1 MKALFAGLLVAVMTQ
16 GSPAVAQAADA
27 SRLPGRW
34 AVDVSQLPMPEEAR
48 PKRVTFA
55 FSETDAGKWALRV
68 QIIQAD
74 GSERVSNAAF
84 ALDGSTVP
92 IAGDTLEA
100 DAVAARR
107 PAPDVLVLALGKE
120 GSPASTRVYTLA
132 PDGDSMIE
140 TAVYFGKDGK
150 AIMRSYHLARIP

>member
-1 MKALFAGLLVAVMTQ
+1 MKALLAGLLVAVMTL
-16 GSPAVAQAADA
+16 GGPAVAQAADA

-34 AVDVSQLPMPEEAR
+34 VVDVSQLPMPEEAR

-55 FSETDAGKWALRV
+55 FSEADAGKWALRV
-68 QIIQAD
+68 RIIQAD
-74 GSERVSNAAF
+74 GSERASNAVF

-107 PAPDVLVLALGKE
+107 PAPDVLVLALGKG
-120 GSPASTRVYTLA
+120 GSPASTRVYAVA
-132 PDGDSMIE
+132 PDGNRMIE
-140 TAVYFGKDGK
+140 TAVYFGR
-150 AIMRSYHLARIP
+150 MERRSCGPIT